1 MGNPIRSTTNKNKA
15 FPHREAFVFHKMKR
29 QFLYA
34 VVFLL
39 PVQAPAQDIDNY
51 FRWPVDGAVSL
62 SANYGELRSN
72 HFHAGLDIR
81 VGGFPGMP
89 VYAAADG
96 YVSRIVARPDGYG
109 RAVYITHPNG
119 ATSVYAH
126 LHTFAPALKAHI
138 EAIQYARQRY
148 TVDEQVAKDA
158 LPVKKG
164 QLIGAAGNSGSS
176 AGAHL
181 HFEIRH
187 TATETPCNV
196 FSYGYYPLPA
206 DTYPPVIRNVAFF
219 SFRLQGDIPYTANF
233 YECPKPA
240 RRIKQT
246 IYVPDAFY
254 IGIDAYDAQN
264 GTPAKLAVNR
274 MQVTLDGAT
283 VFSCRF
289 EDIPFDAVRYIN
301 SAIAYE
307 ERQRNN
313 KVFLKTYIEP
323 GNKLQIYRD
332 VKNNGLLSLPD
343 TLLHTIEIKVFDDAG
358 NAAAT
363 AFTVQKKPDIP
374 ASLFLPET
382 DRRAIAYDDRPA
394 SIVKDGLSVTIPQG
408 ALYKPAG
415 LFIDAIPGQPDGACS
430 PLWRIHTPE
439 TPLHYAMTVKIAADI
454 PGTLFP
460 KALIA
465 GITGN
470 HIYSCGGQW
479 KNNAVETKV
488 RSFGDFFVT
497 VDTIAPVITPAFAKD
512 ANLSRQTQLRI
523 KITDDLSGIGAYSG
537 YIDDEWALFEYDE
550 KNKRLLYTF
559 DARRISRGRKH
570 RLLLS
575 VTDNKGNTATLQS
588 AFIW

>member
-1 MGNPIRSTTNKNKA
+1 MN
-15 FPHREAFVFHKMKR
+15 R
-29 QFLYA
+29 QFLYSIL
-34 VVFLL
+34 FLL
-39 PVQAPAQDIDNY
+39 PVNVPAQEATQY
-51 FRWPVDGAVSL
+51 FRWPVDGVVSL

-81 VGGFPGMP
+81 VGGVPGMP
-89 VYAAADG
+89 VYAAAGG
-96 YVSRIVARPDGYG
+96 YVSRIVARPNGYG

-126 LHTFAPALKAHI
+126 LHTFAPALQAYI

-158 LPVKKG
+158 LPIRKG
-164 QLIGAAGNSGSS
+164 QLVGAAGNSGSS
-176 AGAHL
+176 SGAHL

-219 SFRLQGDIPYTANF
+219 SFRQQDGIPYTANF
-233 YECPKPA
+233 YEHPKPA

-246 IYVPDAFY
+246 VHVPDAFY

-313 KVFLKTYIEP
+313 KTFVKTYVEP
-323 GNKLQIYRD
+323 GNKLQIYRN

-343 TLLHTIEIKVFDDAG
+343 TLPHTVEIKVFDDAG

-363 AFTVQKKPDIP
+363 AFTVQKKPGKP
-374 ASLFLPET
+374 ASLPAPET
-382 DRRAIAYDDRPA
+382 ATLMTAHDDRPTA
-394 SIVKDGLSVTIPQG
+394 IVKDGLSVTIPKG

-415 LFIDAIPGQPDGACS
+415 LFIDTIAGKPGGAYS
-430 PLWRIHTPE
+430 PLWRVHSPE

-454 PGTLFP
+454 PATLLS

-465 GITGN
+465 GIADGN
-470 HIYSCGGQW
+470 IYSCGGQW
-479 KNNAVETKV
+479 KNNAVETNT

-497 VDTIAPVITPAFAKD
+497 VDTIAPVITPAFTNA
-512 ANLSRQTQLRI
+512 ANLGKQTQLKI
-523 KITDDLSGIGAYSG
+523 KITDDLSGIGSYSG

-550 KNKRLLYTF
+550 KNKQLLYTF
-559 DARRISRGRKH
+559 DAKRIQRGRKH

-575 VTDNKGNTATLQS
+575 VTDNKGNTASLQT
-588 AFIW
+588 AFTW

>member
-1 MGNPIRSTTNKNKA
+1 MCANWQEKVKPDTQRPKYLLK
-15 FPHREAFVFHKMKR
+15 K
-29 QFLYA
+29 QFLYSL
-34 VVFLL
+34 VFLL
-39 PVQAPAQDIDNY
+39 SVNVSAQEGAGY
-51 FRWPVDGAVSL
+51 FRWPVDGAISL

-81 VGGFPGMP
+81 VGGVPGMP

-96 YVSRIVARPDGYG
+96 YVSRIAVRPDGYG

-119 ATSVYAH
+119 TTSVYAH
-126 LHTFAPALKAHI
+126 LHTFAPALKAYI

-148 TVDEQVAKDA
+148 TVDEQIAANV

-187 TATETPCNV
+187 TDTETPRNV
-196 FSYGYYPLPA
+196 FSYGYYPLLT
-206 DTYPPVIRNVAFF
+206 DTYAPVIRRVAFF
-219 SFRLQGDIPYTANF
+219 SFRRQGDIPSSANF
-233 YECPKPA
+233 YERRNPA
-240 RRIKQT
+240 RRVQQT
-246 IYVPDAFY
+246 VHVPDTFY
-254 IGIDAYDAQN
+254 IGIDAYDSQN

-274 MQVTLDGAT
+274 ALVTLDGAT

-289 EDIPFDAVRYIN
+289 EDISFDAMRYIN

-313 KVFLKTYIEP
+313 KVFLKTYIAP
-323 GNKLQIYRD
+323 GNRLQIYRD
-332 VKNNGLLSLPD
+332 VQNSGLISLPD
-343 TLLHTIEIKVFDDAG
+343 TLPHTMEIKVIDDAG
-358 NAAAT
+358 NHTAT
-363 AFTVQKKPDIP
+363 AFTVQKKPGSP
-374 ASLFLPET
+374 ASLPVPET
-382 DRRAIAYDDRPA
+382 GTIPVAHWDTPA
-394 SIVKDGLSVTIPQG
+394 AIVKEGLSVSIPAG
-408 ALYKPAG
+408 ALYQPAE
-415 LFIDAIPGQPDGACS
+415 LFIDTIAGKPDGAYS

-439 TPLHYAMTVKIAADI
+439 TPLHYAMTLKIAADM
-454 PGTLFP
+454 PDTLFP

-479 KNNAVETKV
+479 KNNAVETST

-497 VDTIAPVITPAFAKD
+497 VDTIAPVITPAFAPNAYLGKQ
-512 ANLSRQTQLRI
+512 AQLRI
-523 KITDDLSGIGAYSG
+523 KITDNLSGIGSYSG
-537 YIDDEWALFEYDE
+537 YIDDEWALFEYDA
-550 KNKRLLYTF
+550 KNRRLLYTF
-559 DARRISRGRKH
+559 DARRIKRGRKH

-575 VTDNKGNTATLQS
+575 VTDNKGNTATLQT
-588 AFIW
+588 AFTW

>member
-1 MGNPIRSTTNKNKA
+1 MLHTGTLANDTLGLLKTLIP
-15 FPHREAFVFHKMKR
+15 
-29 QFLYA
+29 FLYSIL
-34 VVFLL
+34 FLF
-39 PVQAPAQDIDNY
+39 PVNVPAQETAHY
-51 FRWPVDGAVSL
+51 FRWPVDGTVSL

-81 VGGFPGMP
+81 VGGVPGMP
-89 VYAAADG
+89 VYAAAGG
-96 YVSRIVARPDGYG
+96 YVSRIVARPNGYG

-119 ATSVYAH
+119 TTSVYAH
-126 LHTFAPALKAHI
+126 LHTFAPALEAYI
-138 EAIQYARQRY
+138 RAIQYARQRY
-148 TVDEQVAKDA
+148 TVDEQVAESA

-164 QLIGAAGNSGSS
+164 ELVGAAGNSGSS

-219 SFRLQGDIPYTANF
+219 SFRQQDGIPYTANF
-233 YECPKPA
+233 YEHSKPP

-246 IYVPDAFY
+246 IHVPATFY

-274 MQVTLDGAT
+274 VLVTLDGAT

-323 GNKLQIYRD
+323 GNKLGIYRD

-343 TLLHTIEIKVFDDAG
+343 TLPHAVEIKVFDDAG
-358 NAAAT
+358 NVAAA
-363 AFTVQKKPDIP
+363 AFTVQKKTGNP
-374 ASLFLPET
+374 ASLPAPET
-382 DRRAIAYDDRPA
+382 AALITAHDDRPTT
-394 SIVKDGLSVTIPQG
+394 IVKDGLSVAIPKG

-415 LFIDAIPGQPDGACS
+415 LFIDTIAGKPGGAYS
-430 PLWRIHTPE
+430 SLWRIHTPE
-439 TPLHYAMTVKIAADI
+439 TPLHYAMTLKIAADI
-454 PGTLFP
+454 PGTLVP

-465 GITGN
+465 GMDGSHT
-470 HIYSCGGQW
+470 YSCGGQW
-479 KNNAVETKV
+479 KNNAVETSI

-497 VDTIAPVITPAFAKD
+497 VDTIAPVITPAFAKG
-512 ANLSRQTQLRI
+512 ANLGRQTQLKI
-523 KITDDLSGIGAYSG
+523 NITDDLSGIGTYSG
-537 YIDDEWALFEYDE
+537 YIDNEWALFEYDE
-550 KNKRLLYTF
+550 KNRRLLYTF
-559 DARRISRGRKH
+559 DAKRIRRGRQH

-575 VTDNKGNTATLQS
+575 VTDNRGNTATLQT
-588 AFIW
+588 AFTW